1 MVTYPDLNNTAYF
14 TNRLLENKEGEKKG
28 KIILWR
34 NKGEEEFRMILT
46 CPECATVN
54 EKKQEF
60 AKKPYRPTCDNCGAK
75 FVIAKLKK
83 EKPKK

>member
-1 MVTYPDLNNTAYF
+1 
-14 TNRLLENKEGEKKG
+14 
-28 KIILWR
+28 
-34 NKGEEEFRMILT
+34 MILT

-54 EKKQEF
+54 EKIQEF
-60 AKKPYRPTCDNCGAK
+60 VKKPYRPTCDNCGAK